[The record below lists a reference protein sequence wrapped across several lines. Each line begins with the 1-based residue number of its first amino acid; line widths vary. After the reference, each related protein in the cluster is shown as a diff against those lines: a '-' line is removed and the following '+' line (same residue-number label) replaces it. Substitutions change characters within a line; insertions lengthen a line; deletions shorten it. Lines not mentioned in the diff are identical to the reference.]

1 MMFQASVKGHSRV
14 ALRWMAGGPRFPSP
28 VLPARKRDGMRKTT
42 LFILLLLTLLRLAV
56 PGPGRAG
63 EQDAGAMKGIPASV
77 AADYI
82 HSVIQANRAIYS
94 EVIVERL
101 GFAISLKATERW
113 RVEKTLP
120 LPAQFLLLSSQVSE
134 KKNVGMTYRLMSLW
148 PINPRNSPKDDK
160 ERLGL
165 EKVVESPDKPYRLTL
180 STGTGLYHKSI
191 YPDIAVTKACVTCHN
206 QHPKT
211 IKNTFKLGDVMG
223 GIAIKIPVRKDI
235 KDPISDEF
243 LVPPEVVADYIHS
256 VLESDR
262 TVYTEYVV
270 NRLQR
275 ENIVYASEHWWE
287 DNALMLPA
295 QFLLNASDL
304 MSAGSLNLDFKLIST
319 WPINPHNGPANE
331 FERKALDQVAKKPFR
346 PYNMVHTIGGKN
358 YFQAVYPDLAVSPAC
373 VTCHNHHPK
382 SPKRDF
388 ALNDV
393 MGGIVM
399 TFPLNP

>member
-206 QHPKT
+206 QHPK
-211 IKNTFKLGDVMG
+211 
-223 GIAIKIPVRKDI
+223 
-235 KDPISDEF
+235 
-243 LVPPEVVADYIHS
+243 
-256 VLESDR
+256 
-262 TVYTEYVV
+262 
-270 NRLQR
+270 
-275 ENIVYASEHWWE
+275 
-287 DNALMLPA
+287 
-295 QFLLNASDL
+295 
-304 MSAGSLNLDFKLIST
+304 
-319 WPINPHNGPANE
+319 
-331 FERKALDQVAKKPFR
+331 
-346 PYNMVHTIGGKN
+346 
-358 YFQAVYPDLAVSPAC
+358 
-373 VTCHNHHPK
+373 